1 MDDILFGSDLE
12 EDENQ
17 IADTIQAKIE

>member
-1 MDDILFGSDLE
+1 MDDILFGSDLK

>member
-17 IADTIQAKIE
+17 IADTIQAKTE